1 MIETL
6 ALVCA
11 LSTGYCNKPAAVAFA
26 RDVDAEVEDVRM
38 RALLVVMAHHE
49 SELSEHP
56 RPQSHDALD
65 GTSCGILQ
73 MRCGFVRTH
82 TVQQQIHEWL
92 RNVQQTSLACVM
104 GSCKAIRLMNS
115 RLAEAA
121 RLLALVGVN
130 ATP

>member
-11 LSTGYCNKPAAVAFA
+11 LRAGYCNKPEAVSFA
-26 RDVDAEVEDVRM
+26 RDVDAEVEDEQT

-73 MRCGFVRTH
+73 MRCGFVRAH
-82 TVQQQIHEWL
+82 SVREQVREWL
-92 RNVQQTSLACVM
+92 RNVRQTSLACVC
-104 GSCKAIRLMNS
+104 GSCKAV
-115 RLAEAA
+115 RLAASRTREAQA
-121 RLLALVGVN
+121 LLDSVE
-130 ATP
+130 AT